1 MHLPTLPLA
10 SNSPVHVE
18 GEVSIDPSAAIAPGV
33 ILRAAPDSRI
43 IIAAGVCIG
52 MGSILHVHQG
62 NLEIQAG
69 VTIGAGVL
77 VIGNGTIGTNA
88 CIGSLTTICES
99 SIDPYQVVAAASII
113 GKTGRI
119 LTKETVNTL
128 TSSNLTATPDS
139 SSHPTS
145 TTDSTT
151 DEQTPPILAD
161 SNSNTNIQEALV
173 EQPPLAKTKYTPPA
187 NQQQPTEPTTSK
199 PNESENTVYGQNGL
213 NDLLKTLFPHK
224 NQSFNP
230 PPKEG

>member
-1 MHLPTLPLA
+1 MHLPQLPLA

-52 MGSILHVHQG
+52 MGSILNANQG
-62 NLEIQAG
+62 NLEIEAG
-69 VTIGAGVL
+69 ATLGAGVL
-77 VIGNGTIGTNA
+77 VIGNGKIGTNA

-99 SIDPYQVVAAASII
+99 SIEPYQVIPAASLI
-113 GKTGRI
+113 GKAGRI
-119 LTKETVNTL
+119 VTKENSLNV
-128 TSSNLTATPDS
+128 TSSNLNSTPDS

-145 TTDSTT
+145 TTL
-151 DEQTPPILAD
+151 EQTPTA
-161 SNSNTNIQEALV
+161 SSSGSTKSQEDFV
-173 EQPPLAKTKYTPPA
+173 EQNHLAEPKSTFST
-187 NQQQPTEPTTSK
+187 NQQQPTEPTSSK
-199 PNESENTVYGQNGL
+199 PDDPEDTVYGQNGL

-224 NQSFNP
+224 KQSFNP

>member
-52 MGSILHVHQG
+52 MGSILNAHQG
-62 NLEIQAG
+62 DLEIEAG
-69 VTIGAGVL
+69 ATLGAGVL

-99 SIDPYQVVAAASII
+99 SIDPYQVVAAASIV
-113 GKTGRI
+113 GKAGR
-119 LTKETVNTL
+119 TVANKTSNTV
-128 TSSNLTATPDS
+128 TSSKINVASDS
-139 SSHPTS
+139 SSHPT
-145 TTDSTT
+145 DSPV
-151 DEQTPPILAD
+151 EQTPPVSSD
-161 SNSNTNIQEALV
+161 SNTKTEEALV
-173 EQPPLAKTKYTPPA
+173 EPPPLAGTKYTSSPP

-199 PNESENTVYGQNGL
+199 PDDPEDTVYGQNGL
-213 NDLLKTLFPHK
+213 NELLKTLFPHK

-230 PPKEG
+230 PPTEG